1 MIYSADFSEQA
12 ADDLSD
18 ITRYISDELYNPQAA
33 KRFYNEVANKLTLLR
48 EQPYMFPL
56 YHDDALSEEG
66 IRVMVIGNFLMFY
79 AVDAEK
85 SMVSIVRILY
95 GRRNIASVLGEA

>member
-12 ADDLSD
+12 ADNLSD

-33 KRFYNEVANKLTLLR
+33 NRFYNEVANKLILLR

-56 YHDDALSEEG
+56 YHDEELSAKG
-66 IRVMVIGNFLMFY
+66 IRSIVIGNFIMFF
-79 AVDAEK
+79 VIDDEK
-85 SMVSIVRILY
+85 KVVSIVRILY
-95 GRRNIASVLGEA
+95 GRRDIPYLFETP